1 MRHRQTHSF
10 LQDEI
15 AILYLA
21 AMQIED
27 EVQHMQIAKD
37 SVLIMF
43 FFTRLSSV
51 IPDCSVVV
59 TAAIFHQL
67 KQT

>member
-21 AMQIED
+21 ATQIED
-27 EVQHMQIAKD
+27 EVQRMQIAKD

-43 FFTRLSSV
+43 FFIRLSSV

-59 TAAIFHQL
+59 MAAIFHQL